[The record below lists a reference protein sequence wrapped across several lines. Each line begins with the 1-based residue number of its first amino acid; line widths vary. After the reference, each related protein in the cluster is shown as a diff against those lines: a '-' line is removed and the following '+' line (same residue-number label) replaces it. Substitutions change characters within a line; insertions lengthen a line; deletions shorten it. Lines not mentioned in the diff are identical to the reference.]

1 MMRAI
6 QITLLL
12 LFVSILPATAKDLPD
27 SSEEA
32 LGWLKKV
39 AEAPRNHNYR
49 GIFIYYADEHMETSS
64 IVHIVDDTGEREKIE
79 IMDGLQRIVVRN
91 NDEMK
96 CYLPESKMVVTERRW
111 FRKFFPDILPRPYD
125 DLNDSYFVK
134 KGKQER
140 VSGYD
145 CQVIILKPRDNLRY
159 GQKIWV
165 DIKTGLALKVAVMDG
180 DEVVEQFAFAQ
191 LNVAENVSSELLKSK
206 YSETSGDWKT
216 INLIASILENGAL
229 DWQVRNPPAGFK
241 KVIEM
246 KRHLTGK
253 PGPVDH
259 IVLSDD
265 IATVSVFI
273 EPILE
278 DLPPPITGFYSSRG
292 AINIYVLTLDDHKI
306 TTVGEVPLET
316 VKLIGDAVS
325 KREVKA
331 ATKH

>member
-1 MMRAI
+1 MRVI
-6 QITLLL
+6 EITLLL
-12 LFVSILPATAKDLPD
+12 LFVSVLPAMAKDMPN
-27 SSEEA
+27 SSKEA

-39 AEAPRNHNYR
+39 AEAPRNHNYQ

-64 IVHIVDDTGEREKIE
+64 IVHKVDDTGESEKIE

-111 FRKFFPDILPRPYD
+111 FRKFFPDILPRPYS

-145 CQVIILKPRDNLRY
+145 CQVIILEPRDSLRY

-165 DIKTGLALKVAVMDG
+165 DIKTGLALKIAVLDG
-180 DEVVEQFAFAQ
+180 DEVIEQFAFAQ
-191 LNVAENVSSELLKSK
+191 LNFAEDVSSELLKSK
-206 YSETSGDWKT
+206 YSEISANWKT

-229 DWQVRNPPAGFK
+229 DWQVKNPPAGFK

-253 PGPVDH
+253 PEPVDH
-259 IVLSDD
+259 IALSDD

-278 DLPPPITGFYSSRG
+278 DLPPPVTGFYSSRG
-292 AINIYVLTLDDHKI
+292 AINIYVLTLDDYKI

-325 KREVKA
+325 KREIKA
-331 ATKH
+331 VTKH

>member
-1 MMRAI
+1 MMRVI
-6 QITLLL
+6 QIALLL
-12 LFVSILPATAKDLPD
+12 LFFCVLPATAKDLPD
-27 SSEEA
+27 SSEAA

-39 AEAPRNHNYR
+39 AEAPRNHNYQ
-49 GIFIYYADEHMETSS
+49 GTFIYYADEHMETSN
-64 IVHIVDDTGEREKIE
+64 IVHIVDETGEREKIE

-145 CQVIILKPRDNLRY
+145 GQVIILEPRDNLRY

-165 DIKTGLALKVAVMDG
+165 DIKTGLALKIAVMDG
-180 DEVVEQFAFAQ
+180 DEVIEQFAFAQ
-191 LNVAENVSSELLKSK
+191 LNVAEDVSSELLKSK
-206 YSETSGDWKT
+206 YSEISVDWKT
-216 INLIASILENGAL
+216 TNLIASIIENGAL

-253 PGPVDH
+253 LGPVDH
-259 IVLSDD
+259 IALTDD

-278 DLPPPITGFYSSRG
+278 GLPPPITGFYSSRG
-292 AINIYVLTLDDHKI
+292 AINIYVLALEDHKI

-325 KREVKA
+325 KQEVTA
-331 ATKH
+331 DTKN